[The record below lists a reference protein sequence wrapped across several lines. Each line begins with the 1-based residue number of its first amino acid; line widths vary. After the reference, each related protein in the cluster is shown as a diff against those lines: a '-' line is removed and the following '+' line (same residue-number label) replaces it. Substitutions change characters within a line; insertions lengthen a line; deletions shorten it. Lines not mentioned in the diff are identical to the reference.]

1 MAIAFASPVYFP
13 RTGNDYIDGL
23 LSGAYWELPTDRKI
37 TWSLGDGVYSLNQ
50 AGYTL
55 IQKAFDA
62 WEAVLNVDFEYRG
75 QFDDFRDFTSD
86 IVVSLQDNSFFGSS
100 NLAGFARFPNIDSV
114 SGISSGLY
122 PHPEGDIYLNID
134 STVFNWTNPG
144 SLALTVVIHEI
155 GHALGLKHP
164 HDGGLAGYTTYAEAG
179 VSAADDGYWTIMSY
193 VTTSHYI
200 DYGNA
205 ATPMAIDI
213 LAAQTLYGANVT
225 TNAGD
230 DVYYLENDGVLY
242 TIYDVAGRDAISGI
256 RLSQGAVI
264 DLSFGSQQ
272 DSLSK
277 TSIAFFTI
285 IEDAVGSNYD
295 DDIYGN
301 EYDNELVGLGGGDL
315 LKGHGGDDILFGDDG
330 VDFLEGG
337 DGNDQLIGGNG
348 NDNLWG
354 DDGHDKI
361 WGQVGDDFITG
372 NNGDDYLDG
381 GDGDDHIY
389 GRGEYDL
396 PIVGSDNDMIFGGLG
411 NDLLVGDG
419 GDNYIDGGAGL
430 DVALYNYNQSN
441 YSILKTSTGFD
452 VASGY
457 GHEGVDTLVDV
468 EFLVFAD
475 GEIDTSTIITQTPS
489 APADVQTYFSES
501 NENHINYYLLS
512 VGEAFTFD
520 VSATYK
526 TEDGT
531 AKAGEDYVY
540 ASGIVTLL
548 AGETSVAIPVEI
560 MADNLIETNE
570 TFSLIVY
577 DFVGID
583 GPIELVATHNIYN
596 DDILFLG

>member
-1 MAIAFASPVYFP
+1 
-13 RTGNDYIDGL
+13 
-23 LSGAYWELPTDRKI
+23 
-37 TWSLGDGVYSLNQ
+37 
-50 AGYTL
+50 
-55 IQKAFDA
+55 
-62 WEAVLNVDFEYRG
+62 
-75 QFDDFRDFTSD
+75 
-86 IVVSLQDNSFFGSS
+86 
-100 NLAGFARFPNIDSV
+100 
-114 SGISSGLY
+114 
-122 PHPEGDIYLNID
+122 
-134 STVFNWTNPG
+134 
-144 SLALTVVIHEI
+144 
-155 GHALGLKHP
+155 
-164 HDGGLAGYTTYAEAG
+164 
-179 VSAADDGYWTIMSY
+179 MSY
-193 VTTSHYI
+193 DVDPLDPNSDLSFWPT
-200 DYGNA
+200 
-205 ATPMAIDI
+205 TPMTLDI
-213 LAAQTLYGANVT
+213 LAIQYMYGAN
-225 TNAGD
+225 
-230 DVYYLENDGVLY
+230 
-242 TIYDVAGRDAISGI
+242 YDFNSG
-256 RLSQGAVI
+256 
-264 DLSFGSQQ
+264 
-272 DSLSK
+272 
-277 TSIAFFTI
+277 
-285 IEDAVGSNYD
+285 
-295 DDIYGN
+295 DDIYFFDDSTTYH
-301 EYDNELVGLGGGDL
+301 ETIWDGGGFDSIAYDGSFDVKIDL
-315 LKGHGGDDILFGDDG
+315 RAGYSSHIGKDVYVLDYNLNPTPIDNIWIAYEVVIEAGYGGGGNDEIIGNSVGNFLHGGEGDDILFGYADD
-330 VDFLEGG
+330 DFLFG
-337 DGNDQLIGGNG
+337 
-348 NDNLWG
+348 
-354 DDGHDKI
+354 
-361 WGQVGDDFITG
+361 
-372 NNGDDYLDG
+372 
-381 GDGDDHIY
+381 
-389 GRGEYDL
+389 
-396 PIVGSDNDMIFGGLG
+396 GSDNDVIFGGLG